1 MDKNKTMTEK
11 MIVWHEITP
20 DQVEGRGWKNTE
32 APFDR
37 LPAKIKTL
45 LPQVWSNSRST
56 TGMCVFFDTDST
68 SLRAKWE
75 LGMEQIGEANF
86 NVCAHCG
93 VDLYIFD
100 EMRNR
105 WRWAAATGHY
115 DVKDKHPESILF
127 EGAERKMRRCLLY
140 LPMRNQLLRLH
151 IGVDDGAGFL
161 RIPPRTRKP
170 LVWYGTSIVHGAFA
184 IRSGLGTPQIVARN
198 LDLPLINLGFSGA
211 AKLEKEMAELL
222 AELDAELFVIDPYH
236 NLTPESA
243 AANTEQFIEILCSAH
258 PGTPVFMLGAPEHFH
273 AWMNRELKKN
283 EDEKF
288 RIYSG
293 ICRKM
298 RRRHPSL
305 HFVAGRNFYGS
316 DEVSM
321 DGVHPNDLAYARM
334 ADIMTGILQKEL
346 DRLEGSK
353 KRKET

>member
-1 MDKNKTMTEK
+1 MKTET
-11 MIVWHEITP
+11 IVWHEITP
-20 DQVEGRGWKNTE
+20 DQVEGRGWNNTE
-32 APFDR
+32 SPFDR
-37 LPAKIKTL
+37 LPAKIKTV
-45 LPQVWSNSRST
+45 LPLVWSNSHST

-75 LGMEQIGEANF
+75 LGMEQIGESNF
-86 NVCAHCG
+86 NVCSHCG

-100 EMRNR
+100 ETRKR
-105 WRWAAATGHY
+105 WRWAAATGHH
-115 DVKDKHPESILF
+115 DVQNQHPESLLF
-127 EGAERKMRRCLLY
+127 EGIERKMRRCLLY

-151 IGVDDGAGFL
+151 LGVDDGAGFF

-170 LVWYGTSIVHGAFA
+170 LVWYGSSIVHGAFA

-211 AKLEKEMAELL
+211 AKLEKEMAEVL

-243 AANTEQFIEILCSAH
+243 KANTERFIDILCSTR
-258 PGTPVFMLGAPEHFH
+258 PGTPVFMLGAPAHFH
-273 AWMNRELKKN
+273 SWLNRELKKS

-293 ICRKM
+293 ICRRM
-298 RRRHPSL
+298 RKRYSSL

-321 DGVHPNDLAYARM
+321 DGVHPNDLAFAHM
-334 ADIMTGILQKEL
+334 ANCMTRILQQEL
-346 DRLEGSK
+346 NRNKGSTE
-353 KRKET
+353 RKET